1 VSSINLTNIE
11 GLSCFYKL
19 EGIDEDWIQTNSNE
33 PIRYPN
39 LASGSYEFVAYFED
53 IDGGKSDAIRFQ
65 FTIQLPFWKR
75 WWFILIS
82 AFTLIGITAFF
93 ITNRDK
99 SQREKQQLSQ
109 RLVQSEIDGLK
120 SQMNPHFIF
129 NSLNSI
135 QDLILMKDFKSST
148 IYLGKFSSLLRM
160 TLEYSSKPKIYIK
173 EEVELLSIYL
183 ELEALRF
190 ENGIQTKVEVQG
202 DDIMQLTIPPLL
214 IQPFVENALKHGLF
228 QSQKA
233 EKKLTVSFYK
243 ESDFLCCSI
252 EDNGVGRK
260 AAQAYNEK
268 KLTNHNSYAS
278 KAIQKRVD
286 LINQTLVTKIET
298 KIIDLEEG
306 TRVELRFPN

>member
-1 VSSINLTNIE
+1 
-11 GLSCFYKL
+11 
-19 EGIDEDWIQTNSNE
+19 
-33 PIRYPN
+33 
-39 LASGSYEFVAYFED
+39 
-53 IDGGKSDAIRFQ
+53 
-65 FTIQLPFWKR
+65 
-75 WWFILIS
+75 
-82 AFTLIGITAFF
+82 
-93 ITNRDK
+93 
-99 SQREKQQLSQ
+99 
-109 RLVQSEIDGLK
+109 
-120 SQMNPHFIF
+120 
-129 NSLNSI
+129 
-135 QDLILMKDFKSST
+135 
-148 IYLGKFSSLLRM
+148 M